1 MSFHFPPTSSFSF
14 LFFFILFLKCCFP
27 SELGELGGEE
37 GKGEEEERK
46 KERKKEGKE
55 ENKNKNKNSQKFW
68 ELNAFEFQNFSFIF
82 IYLFTFLK
90 MGKH

>member
-14 LFFFILFLKCCFP
+14 IFILFLKCCFP

-46 KERKKEGKE
+46 KEGKE
-55 ENKNKNKNSQKFW
+55 ENKETRNK
-68 ELNAFEFQNFSFIF
+68 
-82 IYLFTFLK
+82 TLK
-90 MGKH
+90 KHLGTKCF